1 MNTDLNAKC
10 GSVSNDAVGKPL
22 PTALAIHDLS
32 CFGKCALTVV
42 LPVLSASGVETVPI
56 PTALLSTH
64 TGGFDGYYFED
75 LTLQMGEIA
84 KHLYELNI
92 KVDAIYT
99 GFLGSEAQIEKV
111 CGIIDSFG
119 GERNSERPFV
129 LVDPVMGDDGRLY
142 STYTNALMLGM
153 RELCKKADVIT
164 PNVTEAC
171 FLTDTEYLPRIEGGE
186 SEALAYV
193 SKMAKK
199 LLGFGVKKVVITG
212 IHFENKVATYGC
224 DREGSEFIYSS
235 EYVKHPYPGTGDL
248 FASVLLGRLMRGSDF
263 EAAAVMASDFTK
275 RVIEYS
281 ARFNTPIR
289 NGVAFEPFLSELNN

>member
-1 MNTDLNAKC
+1 MNTDLDKSR
-10 GSVSNDAVGKPL
+10 SVGNGAVGKPL

-75 LTLQMGEIA
+75 LTRQMGDIS
-84 KHLYELNI
+84 KHLNELNI
-92 KVDAIYT
+92 AVDAIYT
-99 GFLGSEAQIEKV
+99 GFLGSEAQIDKV
-111 CGIIDSFG
+111 CGIIDSFKNNG
-119 GERNSERPFV
+119 PLI

-142 STYTNALMLGM
+142 STYTNELMLGM

-171 FLTDTEYLPRIEGGE
+171 FLTDTEYKNAVDGGE
-186 SEALAYV
+186 EEALEYA
-193 SKMAKK
+193 SAMAKK
-199 LLGFGVKKVVITG
+199 LLSFGVDKIVITG
-212 IHFENKVATYGC
+212 IHYENKVATYGYSR
-224 DREGSEFIYSS
+224 DGEEFMYSS

-248 FASVLLGRLMRGSDF
+248 FASVLLGGLLKKKSFRESVVF
-263 EAAAVMASDFTK
+263 ASELTK

-281 ARFNTPIR
+281 AKFDTPIR
-289 NGVAFEPFLSELNN
+289 NGVAFEPFLHELNQ